1 VIGLR
6 RVNEGIAGRLYHLQ
20 GADDLAERLKVR
32 TNLKQ
37 QLDEC
42 RHRYTEPPATPPENH
57 KVTPLDKKRAGG
69 RSNISD
75 EIKQQ
80 LTALEVP
87 LNSTLTKT
95 IKSASEE
102 IVLNAIEAFKE
113 AMVTDNIEKP
123 EHG

>member
-1 VIGLR
+1 MKVLL
-6 RVNEGIAGRLYHLQ
+6 ADSHLQ
-20 GADDLAERLKVR
+20 GADDLAERLKVE
-32 TNLKQ
+32 NESLKQ

-87 LNSTLTKT
+87 LNSTLKP
-95 IKSASEE
+95 
-102 IVLNAIEAFKE
+102 LNLHQRDSPQCHRSFQGG
-113 AMVTDNIEKP
+113 DG
-123 EHG
+123 H